1 MSDSDTF
8 DYDGRI
14 DTLAD
19 GLVDDLPEHP
29 EDRRRQ
35 DINQRVETT
44 ADGAEM
50 VFKNGLALRVLAE
63 ADTEPDNWNHASEY
77 DSLRD
82 AAPSLAYSVVRQDL
96 RAAVDERLDADR

>member
-1 MSDSDTF
+1 MSEADTF
-8 DYDGRI
+8 DYDSRI

-29 EDRRRQ
+29 EDRRPS
-35 DINQRVETT
+35 DIQQRVETT
-44 ADGAEM
+44 ADSAEM

-82 AAPSLAYSVVRQDL
+82 AAPALAYSVVRQDL
-96 RAAVDERLDADR
+96 QTAVNERLDDDR